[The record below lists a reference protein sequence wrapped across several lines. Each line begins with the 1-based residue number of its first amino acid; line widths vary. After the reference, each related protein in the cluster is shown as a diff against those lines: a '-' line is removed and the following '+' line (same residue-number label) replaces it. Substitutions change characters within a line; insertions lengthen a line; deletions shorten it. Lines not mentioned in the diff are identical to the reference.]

1 MRRMSIWPPKSAMA
15 SLIRANAKA
24 FDPPAPI
31 LAMAALRWRPSK
43 WPRLQVWACLIDSA
57 EIGFL
62 FGEDQARYLVAE
74 IEASLAAG
82 LAFLWQA
89 PGADPGQARGMA
101 VLMTWVPRVLGLS
114 VLACPPGQGRP
125 FLGAILAQVFG
136 PLNAHRIGLDVTTD
150 NTRAIRLYEHLGFQ
164 REGHVRECWQRP
176 AGDWVDC
183 YLYGLL
189 AKEWT
194 P

>member
-1 MRRMSIWPPKSAMA
+1 MLQQARPSDLP
-15 SLIRANAKA
+15 LIEALWRAPANARWIE
-24 FDPPAPI
+24 PP
-31 LAMAALRWRPSK
+31 
-43 WPRLQVWACLIDSA
+43 
-57 EIGFL
+57 
-62 FGEDQARYLVAE
+62 EDGE

-183 YLYGLL
+183 FLYGLL